1 MMTEKYGFINSSG
14 QIQNAVKDSCTI
26 MEIPYNLNQYDIGF
40 GFPKHF
46 PFIDLF
52 NYFISKNFENGNLKR
67 IKEKWLKKTSK
78 VCGSSTQLDS
88 MGFDNVVSAFILIII
103 GIVIT
108 IIVFIIE
115 LCFFHKAKSY
125 LAESPIPVPDIDVS
139 KK

>member
-1 MMTEKYGFINSSG
+1 MMSEKYGFISSSG
-14 QIQNAVKDSCTI
+14 QIHNAVKDSCTI

-52 NYFISKNFENGNLKR
+52 NYFISK
-67 IKEKWLKKTSK
+67 

-88 MGFDNVVSAFILIII
+88 MGFDNAVSAFILIII

-125 LAESPIPVPDIDVS
+125 LAESPLPVPDIDVS